1 MNSRNRSL
9 LISSAVVGLVCG
21 VALTQQQVKAATE
34 DPAASSEK
42 VVEVQASGSK
52 TEADTSV
59 NDSNGVTN
67 VDAINSNSNSGN
79 EENSSTNEST
89 EVDKNGANTKSTEG
103 KHQVSTKA
111 SQSGELIDQGTWGT
125 SKWEYAKEGDDY
137 VLHVHEGTLGKNFYD
152 PSNYTITGFVNLNS
166 NFRTQL
172 TKIKFDSGVIANQY
186 SQGLF
191 CGLTNLTSIEGMT
204 NLNTSSVTTMSSM
217 FRDCSSLTDLDLS
230 SFDTSAVIDMSY
242 MFSDC
247 TNLQKLDLSH
257 LNTSKL
263 IKMNSMFS
271 NCNGLV
277 DINFNNIDT
286 SNVTDMNYM
295 FSRCTSIP
303 KLDLGSFNTSN
314 VTDMNS
320 MFNGCINLTKLNLDS
335 FNTSNVENMSYMFY
349 QCQSLSEVILK
360 SFDTSQV
367 TDMSSMFADC
377 SSLQSLDIDNF
388 NTKNVTDM
396 SWMFSR
402 CKELTNIDVSHF
414 NTSNVE
420 NMSSMFSYCNVLT
433 SIKLNNF
440 DTSQVTIMDYMFK
453 GCSSL
458 TGLDLGNF
466 NTTNVK
472 QMDSMFDGCKNLSDI
487 NLSSFNTENVN
498 RMNCMFNGCESLSNL
513 DLSNFNTS
521 KVASMYNMFA
531 GCKNLIDLNI
541 RTFDTSKVQYM
552 QYMFSNCESI
562 SNLNLSSFNTVNA
575 SAMFDMFSGC
585 KNLRNLDLSNFNIS
599 DSTSIFEMFSGCDN
613 LNHLVLG
620 ENVVLVNSNSFMGVK
635 LPKIDPKTGK
645 KIMWKATEGYQKGRQ
660 YTSDDLVALLGRD
673 QVTTYDWSN
682 EKNIIKTTT
691 ESKTVTRLINIHQP
705 VGGVKSVEQTA
716 VISREV
722 NTYDDGTTDYGEWS
736 KSQWNAC
743 EIPTFAGYEANIKEI
758 PAQVITDQTTNQ
770 TIDVTYGPAKQIV
783 TIQYIDKGNVIGTQ
797 QIRGEIGEKI
807 KPNYEVPAG
816 YILVC
821 PPTII
826 TVDKS
831 GNQVV
836 KINVKH
842 EIVKGTES
850 RTVTRTINV
859 HQPDGSV
866 TTTKQVVTLSRSYT
880 EDKATGQKTY
890 ASWRTGN
897 WTRVTV
903 PKLKGYT
910 ASSAFVPAEKVT
922 SDSQDQQV
930 DIYYTADK

>member
-9 LISSAVVGLVCG
+9 LISSAVAGLVCG

-42 VVEVQASGSK
+42 VVEVQAPGSK

-59 NDSNGVTN
+59 NDTNGLTDP
-67 VDAINSNSNSGN
+67 DANSGS
-79 EENSSTNEST
+79 EENSSTNKST
-89 EVDKNGANTKSTEG
+89 EVDKNVTNSQSTEA
-103 KHQVSTKA
+103 KQQVSTKA
-111 SQSGELIDQGTWGT
+111 GQGSEVIDQGTWGT
-125 SKWEYAKEGDDY
+125 SKWEYTREGDDY
-137 VLHVHEGTLGKNFYD
+137 VLHLHEGTLGLPKWYSDKFAYAGVGQLNENFKN
-152 PSNYTITGFVNLNS
+152 
-166 NFRTQL
+166 QL
-172 TKIKFDSGVIANQY
+172 TKIKFDSGVIANQN
-186 SQGLF
+186 SAGLF
-191 CGLTNLTSIEGMT
+191 YGLTNLKSIEGLANLDTSNVTNMRQMFEDSSNLTELDLSKFNTSKVTNMYNMFMGCT
-204 NLNTSSVTTMSSM
+204 NLNS
-217 FRDCSSLTDLDLS
+217 LDLS
-230 SFDTSAVIDMSY
+230 SFDTS
-242 MFSDC
+242 
-247 TNLQKLDLSH
+247 K
-257 LNTSKL
+257 
-263 IKMNSMFS
+263 
-271 NCNGLV
+271 
-277 DINFNNIDT
+277 
-286 SNVTDMNYM
+286 VTDMLRM
-295 FSRCTSIP
+295 FFGCE
-303 KLDLGSFNTSN
+303 KLSNIDISHFNTSN
-314 VTDMNS
+314 VTTMS
-320 MFNGCINLTKLNLDS
+320 KMFFGCKKL
-335 FNTSNVENMSYMFY
+335 E
-349 QCQSLSEVILK
+349 EVDVS
-360 SFDTSQV
+360 SFDTSKV
-367 TDMSSMFADC
+367 TDMSWMFEQC
-377 SSLQSLDIDNF
+377 YSLKTIDVSNF
-388 NTKNVTDM
+388 DTSNVTDM
-396 SWMFSR
+396 SWMFDGCYSL
-402 CKELTNIDVSHF
+402 KNIDVS
-414 NTSNVE
+414 
-420 NMSSMFSYCNVLT
+420 
-433 SIKLNNF
+433 NF
-440 DTSQVTIMDYMFK
+440 DTSKVTKMNSMFMGCSNLK
-453 GCSSL
+453 SINVSNFDTSNVTDMSFMFDSCSSL
-458 TGLDLGNF
+458 KNINVSNF
-466 NTTNVK
+466 DTSKVTD
-472 QMDSMFDGCKNLSDI
+472 MYS
-487 NLSSFNTENVN
+487 
-498 RMNCMFNGCESLSNL
+498 MFNGCWSLTDL
-513 DLSNFNTS
+513 DLSNF
-521 KVASMYNMFA
+521 
-531 GCKNLIDLNI
+531 D
-541 RTFDTSKVQYM
+541 TFNVTDMK
-552 QYMFSNCESI
+552 YMFSRDN
-562 SNLNLSSFNTVNA
+562 
-575 SAMFDMFSGC
+575 
-585 KNLRNLDLSNFNIS
+585 KLD
-599 DSTSIFEMFSGCDN
+599 
-613 LNHLVLG
+613 HLVLG
-620 ENVVLVNSNSFMGVK
+620 VNTKFSADTD
-635 LPKIDPKTGK
+635 LPVNQANGK
-645 KIMWKATEGYQKGRQ
+645 KIMWKATEGYQKGKR
-660 YTSDDLVALLGRD
+660 YSSDELMAMPGRD

-716 VISREV
+716 VISRSV

-758 PAQVITDQTTNQ
+758 PAQVVTDQTTNQ

-897 WTRVTV
+897 WARVTV

-910 ASSAFVPAEKVT
+910 ASSTFVPAEKVT

>member
-9 LISSAVVGLVCG
+9 LISSAVAGLVCG

-42 VVEVQASGSK
+42 VVEVQVPGSK
-52 TEADTSV
+52 TETDA
-59 NDSNGVTN
+59 NGNNSNGINDTN
-67 VDAINSNSNSGN
+67 ASSSNSTSGN

-89 EVDKNGANTKSTEG
+89 EVDKNVTNSQSTEA
-103 KHQVSTKA
+103 KQQVSTKA
-111 SQSGELIDQGTWGT
+111 VQGSEVIDQGTWGT
-125 SKWEYAKEGDDY
+125 SKWEYTREGDDY
-137 VLHVHEGTLGKNFYD
+137 VLHLHEGTLGLPKWYSDKFVSAGVGQLNANFKN
-152 PSNYTITGFVNLNS
+152 
-166 NFRTQL
+166 QL
-172 TKIKFDSGVIANQY
+172 TKIKFDSGVIANQD
-186 SQGLF
+186 SAGLF
-191 CGLTNLTSIEGMT
+191 CGLTNLKSIEGLP
-204 NLNTSSVTTMSSM
+204 NLNTSNVTSM
-217 FRDCSSLTDLDLS
+217 YAMFQDCSNLTELDLSKFNTSKVINMYAMFYRCTNLNSLDLS
-230 SFDTSAVIDMSY
+230 SFDTSKVTDMWR
-242 MFSDC
+242 MFSGCEKLFSIDVSHFDTSNVINMQDMFGSC
-247 TNLQKLDLSH
+247 NSLEELDLS
-257 LNTSKL
+257 NFETSKVTN
-263 IKMNSMFS
+263 MRDMFYGCSSLKSINVS
-271 NCNGLV
+271 N
-277 DINFNNIDT
+277 FDT
-286 SNVTDMNYM
+286 SNVTNMSWM
-295 FSRCTSIP
+295 FESCYSLKTI
-303 KLDLGSFNTSN
+303 DLSNFNTSN
-314 VTDMNS
+314 VTDMHS
-320 MFNGCINLTKLNLDS
+320 MFYSCHSL
-335 FNTSNVENMSYMFY
+335 ENID
-349 QCQSLSEVILK
+349 LSH
-360 SFDTSQV
+360 FDTSKV
-367 TDMSSMFADC
+367 EEMTFMFNSCWSLTD
-377 SSLQSLDIDNF
+377 LDLSNF
-388 NTKNVTDM
+388 DTSNVTDM
-396 SWMFSR
+396 S
-402 CKELTNIDVSHF
+402 
-414 NTSNVE
+414 
-420 NMSSMFSYCNVLT
+420 Y
-433 SIKLNNF
+433 
-440 DTSQVTIMDYMFK
+440 
-453 GCSSL
+453 
-458 TGLDLGNF
+458 
-466 NTTNVK
+466 
-472 QMDSMFDGCKNLSDI
+472 
-487 NLSSFNTENVN
+487 
-498 RMNCMFNGCESLSNL
+498 MFNGCWSLISLNL
-513 DLSNFNTS
+513 GN
-521 KVASMYNMFA
+521 
-531 GCKNLIDLNI
+531 
-541 RTFDTSKVQYM
+541 FDTFNVTDMK
-552 QYMFSNCESI
+552 YMFSGDN
-562 SNLNLSSFNTVNA
+562 
-575 SAMFDMFSGC
+575 
-585 KNLRNLDLSNFNIS
+585 KLD
-599 DSTSIFEMFSGCDN
+599 
-613 LNHLVLG
+613 HLVLG
-620 ENVVLVNSNSFMGVK
+620 VNTKFLDDTA
-635 LPKIDPKTGK
+635 LPVNQANGT
-645 KIMWKATEGYQKGRQ
+645 KIMWKATEGYQKGKR
-660 YTSDDLVALLGRD
+660 YSSDELMAMPGRD

-716 VISREV
+716 VISRSV

-758 PAQVITDQTTNQ
+758 PAQVVTDQTTNQ

-897 WTRVTV
+897 WARVTV

-910 ASSAFVPAEKVT
+910 ASSAFIPAEKVT

>member
-9 LISSAVVGLVCG
+9 LISSAVAGLVCG

-42 VVEVQASGSK
+42 VVEVQVPGSK
-52 TEADTSV
+52 TETDA
-59 NDSNGVTN
+59 NGNNSNGINDTN
-67 VDAINSNSNSGN
+67 ASSSNSTSGN

-89 EVDKNGANTKSTEG
+89 EVDKNVTNSQSTEA
-103 KHQVSTKA
+103 KQQVSTKA
-111 SQSGELIDQGTWGT
+111 VQGSEVIDQGTWGT
-125 SKWEYAKEGDDY
+125 SKWEYTREGDDY
-137 VLHVHEGTLGKNFYD
+137 VLHLHEGTLGLPKWYSDKFVSAGVGQLNANFKN
-152 PSNYTITGFVNLNS
+152 
-166 NFRTQL
+166 QL
-172 TKIKFDSGVIANQY
+172 TKIKFDSGVIANQD
-186 SQGLF
+186 SAGLF
-191 CGLTNLTSIEGMT
+191 CGLTNLKSIEGLP
-204 NLNTSSVTTMSSM
+204 NLNTSNVTSM
-217 FRDCSSLTDLDLS
+217 YAMFQDCSNLTELDLSKFNTSKVINMYAMFYRCTNLNSLDLS
-230 SFDTSAVIDMSY
+230 SFDTSKVTDMWR
-242 MFSDC
+242 MFSGCEKLFSIDVSHFDTSNVINMQDMFGSC
-247 TNLQKLDLSH
+247 NSLEELDLS
-257 LNTSKL
+257 NFETSKVTN
-263 IKMNSMFS
+263 MRDMFYGCSSLKSINVS
-271 NCNGLV
+271 N
-277 DINFNNIDT
+277 FDT
-286 SNVTDMNYM
+286 SNVTNMSWM
-295 FSRCTSIP
+295 FESCYSLKTI
-303 KLDLGSFNTSN
+303 DLSNFNTSN
-314 VTDMNS
+314 VTDMHS
-320 MFNGCINLTKLNLDS
+320 MFYSCHSL
-335 FNTSNVENMSYMFY
+335 ENID
-349 QCQSLSEVILK
+349 LSH
-360 SFDTSQV
+360 FDTSKV
-367 TDMSSMFADC
+367 EEMTFMFNSCWSLTD
-377 SSLQSLDIDNF
+377 LDLSNF
-388 NTKNVTDM
+388 DTSNVTDM
-396 SWMFSR
+396 S
-402 CKELTNIDVSHF
+402 
-414 NTSNVE
+414 
-420 NMSSMFSYCNVLT
+420 Y
-433 SIKLNNF
+433 
-440 DTSQVTIMDYMFK
+440 
-453 GCSSL
+453 
-458 TGLDLGNF
+458 
-466 NTTNVK
+466 
-472 QMDSMFDGCKNLSDI
+472 
-487 NLSSFNTENVN
+487 
-498 RMNCMFNGCESLSNL
+498 MFNGCWSLISLNL
-513 DLSNFNTS
+513 GN
-521 KVASMYNMFA
+521 
-531 GCKNLIDLNI
+531 
-541 RTFDTSKVQYM
+541 FDTFNVTDMK
-552 QYMFSNCESI
+552 YMFSGDN
-562 SNLNLSSFNTVNA
+562 
-575 SAMFDMFSGC
+575 
-585 KNLRNLDLSNFNIS
+585 KLD
-599 DSTSIFEMFSGCDN
+599 
-613 LNHLVLG
+613 HLVLG
-620 ENVVLVNSNSFMGVK
+620 VNTKFLDDTA
-635 LPKIDPKTGK
+635 LPVNQANGT
-645 KIMWKATEGYQKGRQ
+645 KIMWKATEGYQKGKR
-660 YTSDDLVALLGRD
+660 YSSDELMAMPGRD

-716 VISREV
+716 VISRSV

-758 PAQVITDQTTNQ
+758 SAQVVTDQTTNQ

-897 WTRVTV
+897 WARVTV

-930 DIYYTADK
+930 DIYYTANK

>member
-9 LISSAVVGLVCG
+9 LISSAVAGLVCG

-42 VVEVQASGSK
+42 VVEVQAPGSK

-59 NDSNGVTN
+59 NDANGLT
-67 VDAINSNSNSGN
+67 DADVNSSNSTSGS
-79 EENSSTNEST
+79 EENSSTNKHT
-89 EVDKNGANTKSTEG
+89 EVDKNGINTQSTEA
-103 KHQVSTKA
+103 KQQVSTKA
-111 SQSGELIDQGTWGT
+111 GQGSEVIDQGTWGT
-125 SKWEYAKEGDDY
+125 SKWEYTREGDDY
-137 VLHVHEGTLGKNFYD
+137 VLHLHEGTLGLPKWYSDKFVSAGVGQLNANFKN
-152 PSNYTITGFVNLNS
+152 
-166 NFRTQL
+166 QL
-172 TKIKFDSGVIANQY
+172 TKIKFDSGVIANQD
-186 SQGLF
+186 SAGLF
-191 CGLTNLTSIEGMT
+191 CGLTNLKSIEGLA
-204 NLNTSSVTTMSSM
+204 NLNTSNVTSM
-217 FRDCSSLTDLDLS
+217 YAMFQDCSNLTELDLSKFNTSKVINMYAMFYRCTNLKSLDLS
-230 SFDTSAVIDMSY
+230 SFDTSKVTDMWR
-242 MFSDC
+242 MFSGCEKLFSIDVSHFDTSNVINMQDMFGSC
-247 TNLQKLDLSH
+247 KSLEELDLS
-257 LNTSKL
+257 NFETSKVTN
-263 IKMNSMFS
+263 MRDMFYGCSSLKSINVS
-271 NCNGLV
+271 N
-277 DINFNNIDT
+277 FDT
-286 SNVTDMNYM
+286 SNVTNMSWM
-295 FSRCTSIP
+295 FESCYSLKTI
-303 KLDLGSFNTSN
+303 DLSNFNTSN
-314 VTDMNS
+314 VTDMHS
-320 MFNGCINLTKLNLDS
+320 MFYSCHSL
-335 FNTSNVENMSYMFY
+335 ENID
-349 QCQSLSEVILK
+349 LSH
-360 SFDTSQV
+360 FDTSKV
-367 TDMSSMFADC
+367 EEMTFMFNSCWSLTD
-377 SSLQSLDIDNF
+377 LDLRNF
-388 NTKNVTDM
+388 DTSNVTDM
-396 SWMFSR
+396 S
-402 CKELTNIDVSHF
+402 
-414 NTSNVE
+414 
-420 NMSSMFSYCNVLT
+420 Y
-433 SIKLNNF
+433 
-440 DTSQVTIMDYMFK
+440 
-453 GCSSL
+453 
-458 TGLDLGNF
+458 
-466 NTTNVK
+466 
-472 QMDSMFDGCKNLSDI
+472 
-487 NLSSFNTENVN
+487 
-498 RMNCMFNGCESLSNL
+498 MFNGCWSLISLNL
-513 DLSNFNTS
+513 GN
-521 KVASMYNMFA
+521 
-531 GCKNLIDLNI
+531 
-541 RTFDTSKVQYM
+541 FDTFNVTDMK
-552 QYMFSNCESI
+552 YMFSGDN
-562 SNLNLSSFNTVNA
+562 
-575 SAMFDMFSGC
+575 
-585 KNLRNLDLSNFNIS
+585 KLD
-599 DSTSIFEMFSGCDN
+599 
-613 LNHLVLG
+613 HLVLG
-620 ENVVLVNSNSFMGVK
+620 VNTKFLDDTA
-635 LPKIDPKTGK
+635 LPVNQANGK
-645 KIMWKATEGYQKGRQ
+645 KIMWKATEGYQKGKR
-660 YTSDDLVALLGRD
+660 YSSDELMAMPGRD

-716 VISREV
+716 VISRSV

-758 PAQVITDQTTNQ
+758 PAQVVTDQTTNQ

-797 QIRGEIGEKI
+797 QISGEIGEKI

-897 WTRVTV
+897 WARVTV

>member
-9 LISSAVVGLVCG
+9 LISSAVAGLVCG

-34 DPAASSEK
+34 DPVASSEK
-42 VVEVQASGSK
+42 VVEVQAPGSQTETDVNGLTDVDASSSNSTSGSK
-52 TEADTSV
+52 
-59 NDSNGVTN
+59 
-67 VDAINSNSNSGN
+67 INTT
-79 EENSSTNEST
+79 TNEST
-89 EVDKNGANTKSTEG
+89 EVDKNVTNSQSTEA
-103 KHQVSTKA
+103 KQQVSTKA
-111 SQSGELIDQGTWGT
+111 GQGSEVIDQGTWGT
-125 SKWEYAKEGDDY
+125 SKWEYTREGDDY
-137 VLHVHEGTLGKNFYD
+137 VLHLHEGILGSPDYSIEEYAGVGVGQLNTNFKN
-152 PSNYTITGFVNLNS
+152 
-166 NFRTQL
+166 QL
-172 TKIKFDSGVIANQY
+172 TKIKFDSEVIANQN
-186 SQGLF
+186 STGLF
-191 CGLTNLTSIEGMT
+191 YGLTNLKSIEGLE
-204 NLNTSSVTTMSSM
+204 NLDTSNVTSM
-217 FRDCSSLTDLDLS
+217 RQMFQNCSNLTELDLR
-230 SFDTSAVIDMSY
+230 SFDTSAVTDMGV
-242 MFSDC
+242 MFS
-247 TNLQKLDLSH
+247 
-257 LNTSKL
+257 
-263 IKMNSMFS
+263 
-271 NCNGLV
+271 G
-277 DINFNNIDT
+277 
-286 SNVTDMNYM
+286 
-295 FSRCTSIP
+295 
-303 KLDLGSFNTSN
+303 
-314 VTDMNS
+314 
-320 MFNGCINLTKLNLDS
+320 
-335 FNTSNVENMSYMFY
+335 
-349 QCQSLSEVILK
+349 
-360 SFDTSQV
+360 
-367 TDMSSMFADC
+367 
-377 SSLQSLDIDNF
+377 
-388 NTKNVTDM
+388 
-396 SWMFSR
+396 
-402 CKELTNIDVSHF
+402 CKELVNIDVSHF
-414 NTSNVE
+414 NTSNVID
-420 NMSSMFSYCNVLT
+420 MIQMFYRCE
-433 SIKLNNF
+433 KLEELDLSNF
-440 DTSQVTIMDYMFK
+440 DTSKVTDMSWMFYHNESLKNIDLSHLDTSKVKNMSHIFASCYSLKNIDVSNFNTSNVTDMSCMFMDCEKLEEVGVSNFDTSKVTNIAWMFNNCYNLAALDVANFNTSNVTDMYAMFE

-458 TGLDLGNF
+458 KSIDVSNFSTLNATNMGAMFEGCHSLTELNLGGFNTSNVTNMSWMFNNCYNLAVLDVTNF
-466 NTTNVK
+466 NTSNVTD
-472 QMDSMFDGCKNLSDI
+472 MGGMFSGCHRL
-487 NLSSFNTENVN
+487 TELN
-498 RMNCMFNGCESLSNL
+498 
-513 DLSNFNTS
+513 LSNFNTS
-521 KVASMYNMFA
+521 NVTDMSWMFSS
-531 GCKNLIDLNI
+531 CLRLIDLN
-541 RTFDTSKVQYM
+541 
-552 QYMFSNCESI
+552 
-562 SNLNLSSFNTVNA
+562 
-575 SAMFDMFSGC
+575 
-585 KNLRNLDLSNFNIS
+585 LSNFDTFNVI
-599 DSTSIFEMFSGCDN
+599 EMRDMFGGDN
-613 LNHLVLG
+613 KLDHLVLG
-620 ENVVLVNSNSFMGVK
+620 VNTKFSDDAD
-635 LPKIDPKTGK
+635 LPVNQANGT
-645 KIMWKATEGYQKGRQ
+645 KIMWKATEGYQKGKR
-660 YTSDDLVALLGRD
+660 YSSDELMAMPGRD
-673 QVTTYDWSN
+673 QVTTYEWSN

-716 VISREV
+716 VISRAV

-897 WTRVTV
+897 WARVTV

>member
-9 LISSAVVGLVCG
+9 LISSAVAGLVCG

-42 VVEVQASGSK
+42 VVEVQAPGSK

-59 NDSNGVTN
+59 NDANGLT
-67 VDAINSNSNSGN
+67 DADANSGSA
-79 EENSSTNEST
+79 ENSSTNESA
-89 EVDKNGANTKSTEG
+89 EVDKNVTNSQSTEA
-103 KHQVSTKA
+103 KQQVSAKA
-111 SQSGELIDQGTWGT
+111 DQGSEIIDQGTWGT
-125 SKWEYAKEGDDY
+125 SKWEYTREGDDY
-137 VLHVHEGTLGKNFYD
+137 VLHLHEGILGSPNYSIEEYAGVGVGQINANFKN
-152 PSNYTITGFVNLNS
+152 
-166 NFRTQL
+166 QL
-172 TKIKFDSGVIANQY
+172 TKIKFDSGVIANQN
-186 SQGLF
+186 SAGLF
-191 CGLTNLTSIEGMT
+191 YGLTNLKSIEGLANLDTSNVMNMRQMFQNCSNLT
-204 NLNTSSVTTMSSM
+204 ELDLSKLNTAKVTDMYAM
-217 FRDCSSLTDLDLS
+217 FYGCSNLKSIDLS
-230 SFDTSAVIDMSY
+230 SFDTSAVIDMQR
-242 MFSDC
+242 MFD
-247 TNLQKLDLSH
+247 
-257 LNTSKL
+257 
-263 IKMNSMFS
+263 
-271 NCNGLV
+271 G
-277 DINFNNIDT
+277 
-286 SNVTDMNYM
+286 
-295 FSRCTSIP
+295 
-303 KLDLGSFNTSN
+303 
-314 VTDMNS
+314 
-320 MFNGCINLTKLNLDS
+320 
-335 FNTSNVENMSYMFY
+335 
-349 QCQSLSEVILK
+349 
-360 SFDTSQV
+360 
-367 TDMSSMFADC
+367 
-377 SSLQSLDIDNF
+377 
-388 NTKNVTDM
+388 
-396 SWMFSR
+396 
-402 CKELTNIDVSHF
+402 CKEMVNIDVSHF
-414 NTSNVE
+414 NTSNVTT
-420 NMSSMFSYCNVLT
+420 MSQIFYGCE
-433 SIKLNNF
+433 KLEELDLSNF
-440 DTSQVTIMDYMFK
+440 DTSNVTDMSWMFES
-453 GCSSL
+453 CYSL
-458 TGLDLGNF
+458 KT
-466 NTTNVK
+466 
-472 QMDSMFDGCKNLSDI
+472 I
-487 NLSSFNTENVN
+487 
-498 RMNCMFNGCESLSNL
+498 

-521 KVASMYNMFA
+521 NVTEMYAMFR
-531 GCKNLIDLNI
+531 GCSNLVSLDLSN
-541 RTFDTSKVQYM
+541 FDTSKVTDIAS
-552 QYMFSNCESI
+552 MFNGC
-562 SNLNLSSFNTVNA
+562 SSL
-575 SAMFDMFSGC
+575 
-585 KNLRNLDLSNFNIS
+585 KNIDLSNFN
-599 DSTSIFEMFSGCDN
+599 TSNVTDMSWMFYNCLNLINLNLSNFDTFNVTDMRYMFSGDDK

-620 ENVVLVNSNSFMGVK
+620 VNTKFSADTA
-635 LPKIDPKTGK
+635 LPVNQANGK
-645 KIMWKATEGYQKGRQ
+645 KIMWKATEGYQKGKR
-660 YTSDDLVALLGRD
+660 YSSDELMAMPGRD
-673 QVTTYDWSN
+673 QVTIYDWSN

-716 VISREV
+716 VISRAV

-758 PAQVITDQTTNQ
+758 SAQVVTDQTTNQ

-897 WTRVTV
+897 WARVTV

-930 DIYYTADK
+930 DIYYTANK